1 MARARHSQGGYLER
15 LREVEGKLTVL
26 NSAIAER
33 LAETDVAGATAS
45 DSTEIDEL
53 RERHEVIRAQ
63 RGAIGEKLSQ
73 LHLEI
78 RKLQSVMTQMQ
89 MSADYLAG
97 NFGDTDAD
105 LLPLTQVWALEA
117 QEEERRRLAREIHDG
132 PAQVLANAT
141 FQLEYCQRLLERDPI
156 RAATEIDRLKGDLRE
171 GLAEVRS
178 FIFDLRPGPLA
189 EYGLAATV
197 HRYATNF
204 QSRSGIAIDLDLN
217 FEIQRLSPTKE
228 VAIFRIVQ
236 EALQNVRKHSRSA
249 RVRITIDSR
258 VDTLFVAIVD
268 DGVGF
273 DSRARTEAGERH
285 FGLSSMEERARL
297 IRSDLRIMSVLDKGT
312 TVELRVP
319 LDDTTIEG

>member
-1 MARARHSQGGYLER
+1 MDR
-15 LREVEGKLTVL
+15 LREVEGMLTSV
-26 NSAIAER
+26 NAAIAEHR
-33 LAETDVAGATAS
+33 ADIDVAGVVHSKDVA
-45 DSTEIDEL
+45 DSKDVEIDVL
-53 RERHEVIRAQ
+53 SERHETLRAQ

-141 FQLEYCQRLLERDPI
+141 FQLEYCQRLLDRDPI
-156 RAATEIDRLKGDLRE
+156 RAAAEIDRLKGDLRE
-171 GLAEVRS
+171 GLAEVRY

-189 EYGLAATV
+189 EFGLAATV
-197 HRYATNF
+197 QRYATNF

-217 FEIQRLSPTKE
+217 FEIQRMSPTKE

-236 EALQNVRKHSRSA
+236 EALQNVRKHSRA
-249 RVRITIDSR
+249 SR
-258 VDTLFVAIVD
+258 VCITVDARSDVLFAAIVD
-268 DGVGF
+268 NGIGF

-297 IRSDLRIMSVLDKGT
+297 IRSDLRITSVLDKGT

-319 LDDTTIEG
+319 IDDTNSEE